1 MARYLEL
8 SGRVALVTG
17 AARGIG
23 AAIARGLG
31 AQGCAVAVC
40 DIGPAAELAATC
52 RGVEDAG
59 GKARSYACD
68 VSDSSQVQ
76 STVESVCRD
85 LGGLHLLVN
94 NAGITADAVLWKLSD
109 DDWDRVLAVNLKG
122 GFNLIRAAAPILRRQ
137 AWGRIVNISS
147 INALR
152 GKFGQ
157 ANYAAS
163 KAGIIGL
170 TKSAARELGREQIT
184 VNAIAPGFIETDMT
198 AALPEKIKAAAQKE
212 AVLGRFGRPDDVA
225 ALVAFL
231 CSDGARH
238 ITGEVIK
245 VDGGQCL

>member
-1 MARYLEL
+1 VAHYPEL
-8 SGRVALVTG
+8 NGRVALVTG

-23 AAIARGLG
+23 AAIAQGLG
-31 AQGCAVAVC
+31 AQGCSVAVC
-40 DIGPAAELAATC
+40 DVVSAADLSTTCAA
-52 RGVEDAG
+52 VEKAG
-59 GKARSYACD
+59 GKARGYPCD
-68 VSDSSQVQ
+68 VTDSAQVQ
-76 STVESVCRD
+76 STVESVLGD

-94 NAGITADAVLWKLSD
+94 NAGITADAVLWKLLD

-122 GFNLIRAAAPILRRQ
+122 GFNLVRAVAPVMRKQ

-198 AALPEKIKAAAQKE
+198 TALSEEIKATARNE
-212 AVLGRFGRPDDVA
+212 TVLGHFGQPQDIA
-225 ALVAFL
+225 ALVVFL

>member
-1 MARYLEL
+1 VATYPEL

-23 AAIARGLG
+23 AAIARALG
-31 AQGCAVAVC
+31 AQGCRVAVC
-40 DIGPAAELAATC
+40 DVGPADRLGATC
-52 RGVEDAG
+52 KAVESAG
-59 GKARSYACD
+59 GNARAYPCD
-68 VSDSSQVQ
+68 VTDSAQVQ
-76 STVESVCRD
+76 ATVEAVCRD
-85 LGGLHLLVN
+85 LGGLHILVN
-94 NAGITADAVLWKLSD
+94 NAGITADGVLWKLSD
-109 DDWDRVLAVNLKG
+109 DQWDRVLAVNLKG
-122 GFNLIRAAAPILRRQ
+122 GFHLIRAAAPVFRTQ
-137 AWGRIVNISS
+137 SWGRIVNISS

-184 VNAIAPGFIETDMT
+184 VNAIAPGFIDTDMT
-198 AALPEKIKAAAQKE
+198 SGLPEDIREAARKE
-212 AVLGRFGRPDDVA
+212 SVLGRFGKPEDIA
-225 ALVAFL
+225 ALVTFL

>member
-1 MARYLEL
+1 VARYPEL

-23 AAIARGLG
+23 AAIARALG
-31 AQGCAVAVC
+31 AEVCKVAVV
-40 DIGPAAELAATC
+40 DVGPADRPAAAC
-52 RGVEDAG
+52 RAVEEAG
-59 GKARSYACD
+59 GSARTYACD
-68 VSDSSQVQ
+68 VTDSNQVQ
-76 STVESVCRD
+76 ATVDAVCRD
-85 LGGLHLLVN
+85 WGGLHVVVN
-94 NAGITADAVLWKLSD
+94 NAGITSDGVLWKLSD

-122 GFNLIRAAAPILRRQ
+122 AFNMIRAAAPVLRKQ

-163 KAGIIGL
+163 KAGVIGL

-198 AALPEKIKAAAQKE
+198 RDLPAEIREAAKRE
-212 AVLGRFGRPDDVA
+212 AVLGRFGKPEDVA

-238 ITGEVIK
+238 ITGAVIK

>member
-1 MARYLEL
+1 MANYPEL
-8 SGRVALVTG
+8 TGRVALVTG

-23 AAIARGLG
+23 AAIACGLG

-40 DIGPAAELAATC
+40 DVGAAAALSATC
-52 RGVEDAG
+52 TVVEEAG
-59 GKARSYACD
+59 GTARAYVCD
-68 VSDSSQVQ
+68 VTDSAQVAQ
-76 STVESVCRD
+76 TVESVCRD

-122 GFNLIRAAAPILRRQ
+122 GFNLIRAVAPILRRQ
-137 AWGRIVNISS
+137 GWGRIVNISS

-163 KAGIIGL
+163 KAGVIGL

-184 VNAIAPGFIETDMT
+184 VNAIAPGFIETAMT
-198 AALPEKIKAAAQKE
+198 ATLPDGIKETARRE
-212 AVLGRFGRPDDVA
+212 AVLGRFGTPEDVA